1 MPQYDLAGNPLPEPA
16 ASASSASP
24 AEGETLTDLSGNPL
38 PTAARPAVPTPG
50 ALPPSFTAPPP
61 SGGAYRPA
69 SPSSSA
75 APPRSPVALAAGLS
89 VAAVALL
96 ALIFFARATRHEP
109 VTVPTGFLPYTAQ
122 DKSFTCVAPGG
133 WKTIGAGTEG
143 SNLGGALFKTGDA
156 KIDITSDLAG
166 SLMSDILKTP
176 ANPLEGENAPPPP
189 PPVEKLHKMGKRAV
203 KEKYSGYKEGE
214 MTKSQ
219 GAMGEICTSEWT
231 ADGGL
236 FGAKLHGWRVTML
249 GHERRVTVICE
260 SAQADWA
267 KLKPVFARVIGSI
280 ADGPG

>member
-16 ASASSASP
+16 ASSSP
-24 AEGETLTDLSGNPL
+24 APAEAETLTDLSGNLL
-38 PTAARPAVPTPG
+38 PAAPHLTAPPPV

-61 SGGAYRPA
+61 SGGAYRPTA
-69 SPSSSA
+69 PSSSSS
-75 APPRSPVALAAGLS
+75 PPRSPAALAAGLS

-109 VTVPTGFLPYTAQ
+109 VTVPTGFVPYTAQ

-166 SLMSDILKTP
+166 SLMGDIVNISP
-176 ANPLEGENAPPPP
+176 PIENMPPPP

-214 MTKSQ
+214 MTRSQ
-219 GAMGEICTSEWT
+219 GRMGEICTSEWT

-260 SAQADWA
+260 SAQADWT
-267 KLKPVFARVIGSI
+267 KLRPVFARVVGSI
-280 ADGPG
+280 GDGPG